1 MFFSDMKF
9 KILFLFCSIILFASC
24 SQYQKVLNGDD
35 VSKKYALADSLY
47 RVGKYKKSLKLMEQ
61 IVPAYRG
68 KPQAQRLS
76 FIYANT
82 FYVLG
87 DYALSGYQY
96 ERFEQQ
102 YPTSD
107 SVEVAAYRSARSYY
121 ELSPRFSL
129 DQKDTYK
136 GLTKLQTF
144 INKYPESE
152 KRVEANALVKELR
165 EKLEQKDIEIADQ
178 MLKTAQAFGSYK
190 PALEAY
196 DNFITDHPGSIYRKN
211 AFYGRFNSAYQQAI
225 NSIPSVVNERL
236 ISAKDYY
243 KSFIKYYGESDFR
256 DDADAILA
264 DINKRLEE
272 KEPTS

>member
-1 MFFSDMKF
+1 MFFSDMKIKF
-9 KILFLFCSIILFASC
+9 LVLFCSVILLASC

-47 RVGKYKKSLKLMEQ
+47 SIGKYKKSLRLMEQ

-68 KPQAQRLS
+68 KPQAQRLM
-76 FIYANT
+76 FVYANT
-82 FYVLG
+82 FYILE
-87 DYALSGYQY
+87 DYALAGYQF
-96 ERFEQQ
+96 ERFEQA

-121 ELSPRFSL
+121 ELSPRYSL

-136 GLTKLQTF
+136 GLTKLQEF

-152 KRVEANALVKELR
+152 KRAESNALVKELR
-165 EKLEQKDIEIADQ
+165 EKLEKKDIEIAHQ

-211 AFYGRFNSAYQQAI
+211 AFYGRFDSAYQQAI
-225 NSIPSVVNERL
+225 NSVPALVEERL

-243 KSFIKYYGESDFR
+243 KSFVKYYGESDLR
-256 DDADAILA
+256 DEADAILA
-264 DINKRLEE
+264 DINNRLQE